1 MFSLETEMH
10 ARYVCD
16 MSSVQHSALRGYV
29 RAPLLY
35 VQYEWACVWVCMNV
49 LWVWLCTILLLFVTY
64 FFWLK
69 RQRCLFDA
77 NASLWRL
84 ALALPG

>member
-35 VQYEWACVWVCMNV
+35 SVNDPVCECV
-49 LWVWLCTILLLFVTY
+49 
-64 FFWLK
+64 
-69 RQRCLFDA
+69 
-77 NASLWRL
+77 
-84 ALALPG
+84 

>member
-29 RAPLLY
+29 RASTVSTVWTSLCESVWMYRECDFVPFFSCLSLIFSGLIASAAFLRLMHLY
-35 VQYEWACVWVCMNV
+35 G
-49 LWVWLCTILLLFVTY
+49 
-64 FFWLK
+64 
-69 RQRCLFDA
+69 
-77 NASLWRL
+77 
-84 ALALPG
+84 ALH